1 MHTIT
6 LSDSL
11 AKEIDKVAHEFGF
24 TEKQFVE
31 DILKEKVL
39 EYKERRFVK
48 GAAVIR
54 RKLALKDL
62 TEEEIIAE
70 FEQLRHSQ
78 SGSPVAEDEPDPLN
92 FEEQRNG
99 FNWD

>member
-1 MHTIT
+1 MYTIT

-31 DILKEKVL
+31 DILKEKLL
-39 EYKERRFVK
+39 EYKKRLFVK
-48 GAAVIR
+48 GASDIK

-62 TEEEIIAE
+62 TEAEIIAE
-70 FEQLRHSQ
+70 FERFRHSPT
-78 SGSPVAEDEPDPLN
+78 GSPVA
-92 FEEQRNG
+92 
-99 FNWD
+99 

>member
-1 MHTIT
+1 MRTVT

-31 DILKEKVL
+31 DILREKIL
-39 EYKERRFVK
+39 EYKKRLFVK
-48 GAAVIR
+48 GAADIR

-62 TEEEIIAE
+62 TEEDILVE
-70 FEQLRHSQ
+70 FDRFRHSQ
-78 SGSPVAEDEPDPLN
+78 SGSPVA
-92 FEEQRNG
+92 
-99 FNWD
+99 

>member
-1 MHTIT
+1 MHTII

-39 EYKERRFVK
+39 EYKKRIFAK
-48 GAAVIR
+48 DAADIK
-54 RKLALKDL
+54 RKLALKNL
-62 TEEEIIAE
+62 TEDEIIAE
-70 FEQLRHSQ
+70 FEQFRHSQ
-78 SGSPVAEDEPDPLN
+78 SGSSVA
-92 FEEQRNG
+92 
-99 FNWD
+99 

>member
-11 AKEIDKVAHEFGF
+11 AKEINKVANVLGF

-31 DILKEKVL
+31 DSLKEKVL
-39 EYKERRFVK
+39 EYKKRLFVK
-48 GAAVIR
+48 SAADIR

-70 FEQLRHSQ
+70 FERLRHSQ
-78 SGSPVAEDEPDPLN
+78 SESTVA
-92 FEEQRNG
+92 
-99 FNWD
+99 

>member
-39 EYKERRFVK
+39 EYKGRLFAK
-48 GAAVIR
+48 GASDIK
-54 RKLALKDL
+54 RKLALKNL
-62 TEEEIIAE
+62 TEDEIIAE
-70 FEQLRHSQ
+70 FERLRHSQ
-78 SGSPVAEDEPDPLN
+78 SGPPIA
-92 FEEQRNG
+92 
-99 FNWD
+99 

>member
-39 EYKERRFVK
+39 EYKHRLYVK
-48 GAAVIR
+48 GATDIK
-54 RKLALKDL
+54 RKLALKNL
-62 TEEEIIAE
+62 TEDEIIAE
-70 FEQLRHSQ
+70 FERLRHSQ
-78 SGSPVAEDEPDPLN
+78 SGSPVA
-92 FEEQRNG
+92 
-99 FNWD
+99 

>member
-11 AKEIDKVAHEFGF
+11 AKEIDKVAREFGF

-39 EYKERRFVK
+39 EYKKRLFVK
-48 GAAVIR
+48 GAADIK
-54 RKLALKDL
+54 RKLALKGL
-62 TEEEIIAE
+62 TEDKIIAE
-70 FEQLRHSQ
+70 FERFRHLQ
-78 SGSPVAEDEPDPLN
+78 HGAPVA
-92 FEEQRNG
+92 
-99 FNWD
+99 

>member
-11 AKEIDKVAHEFGF
+11 AKEIDKVAREFGF

-39 EYKERRFVK
+39 EYKKQLFVK
-48 GAAVIR
+48 GAADIK
-54 RKLALKDL
+54 RKLALKGL
-62 TEEEIIAE
+62 TEDEIIAE
-70 FEQLRHSQ
+70 FERLRHLQ
-78 SGSPVAEDEPDPLN
+78 HGAPVA
-92 FEEQRNG
+92 
-99 FNWD
+99 

>member
-1 MHTIT
+1 MHTVT

-31 DILKEKVL
+31 DIIKGKIL
-39 EYKERRFVK
+39 EYKKRLFVK
-48 GAAVIR
+48 GAADIR

-62 TEEEIIAE
+62 TEEDIIAE
-70 FEQLRHSQ
+70 FERFRHSQ
-78 SGSPVAEDEPDPLN
+78 SGLPVA
-92 FEEQRNG
+92 
-99 FNWD
+99 

>member
-11 AKEIDKVAHEFGF
+11 AKEINKVAHVLGF

-31 DILKEKVL
+31 DSLKEKVL
-39 EYKERRFVK
+39 EYKKHLFAK
-48 GAAVIR
+48 SAAEIR

-62 TEEEIIAE
+62 TEEKIIAE
-70 FEQLRHSQ
+70 FERLRHSQ
-78 SGSPVAEDEPDPLN
+78 SKSPAA
-92 FEEQRNG
+92 
-99 FNWD
+99 

>member
-39 EYKERRFVK
+39 EYKKRIFVK
-48 GAAVIR
+48 EAANIR

-62 TEEEIIAE
+62 SEEKIIAE
-70 FEQLRHSQ
+70 FERLRHSQ
-78 SGSPVAEDEPDPLN
+78 SGSPVA
-92 FEEQRNG
+92 
-99 FNWD
+99 

>member
-39 EYKERRFVK
+39 EYKKRLFVK
-48 GAAVIR
+48 GAADIR
-54 RKLALKDL
+54 RKLALKGL
-62 TEEEIIAE
+62 TEEEIIEE
-70 FEQLRHSQ
+70 FERRRHSQ
-78 SGSPVAEDEPDPLN
+78 SGPPVA
-92 FEEQRNG
+92 
-99 FNWD
+99 

>member
-11 AKEIDKVAHEFGF
+11 AKEIDKVAHELGF

-39 EYKERRFVK
+39 EYKKRLFVQ
-48 GAAVIR
+48 GAADIK
-54 RKLALKDL
+54 RKLALKNL
-62 TEEEIIAE
+62 TEDKIIAE
-70 FEQLRHSQ
+70 FEQFRHSQ
-78 SGSPVAEDEPDPLN
+78 GGSPVA
-92 FEEQRNG
+92 
-99 FNWD
+99 